1 MTFLYFFTSFLFYFC
16 EYSLFHCLLSLPAS
30 RWRKLAACA
39 QFKIL
44 FTSPT
49 QHYCALPPSLLERGN
64 GGEDSAG
71 ASLQLVP
78 NSKFKIHNL
87 PIPLALFR
95 GNRSQ
100 RLFYNIFG
108 FFGRTFAF
116 PTLTKCRYKIR
127 TGFARIVQPVSYA
140 ILHILCLVSFQF
152 I

>member
-1 MTFLYFFTSFLFYFC
+1 MFLDNRLIPPLAQAC
-16 EYSLFHCLLSLPAS
+16 SLCPIQNSLY
-30 RWRKLAACA
+30 
-39 QFKIL
+39 I
-44 FTSPT
+44 PT

-71 ASLQLVP
+71 VP
-78 NSKFKIHNL
+78 NSKFRIQNSKFT
-87 PIPLALFR
+87 IPLALFR

-100 RLFYNIFG
+100 CLFYNILG

-116 PTLTKCRYKIR
+116 PTLTKCRYEIGA
-127 TGFARIVQPVSYA
+127 GFASIVQPVPYA